1 MPFGSQSFDVIV
13 SDIPFGRKQD
23 YGGEAGL
30 ALLYQ
35 AVLKEMKRVLRRDGG
50 TAVLLTSRTDVMDNL
65 LAIGRSSTDTKQTFL
80 TEEKRPVKLGAL
92 EACIYKLKKA
102 KNPKWKKHEAVR
114 EKNKQTRK
122 RKALD
127 AFCTPKEDVQRKG
140 KKKKKKHEKKGE
152 DDKDDKKEKKKKREK
167 EKDDK
172 KEKKKKKKTKLEDKK
187 EKEKRQRQNIV
198 LQQLYFKDK

>member
-35 AVLKEMKRVLRRDGG
+35 AVLREMKRVLRRDGG

-65 LAIGRSSTDTKQTFL
+65 LAIGRASTDTKQTFL

-92 EACIYKLKKA
+92 GACMYKLKKA
-102 KNPKWKKHEAVR
+102 NNPKWKKKEAIR
-114 EKNKQTRK
+114 EKNKQSRK

-140 KKKKKKHEKKGE
+140 KKKKKHKKNGE
-152 DDKDDKKEKKKKREK
+152 ADKDDMKKKKKKRKK

-172 KEKKKKKKTKLEDKK
+172 KEKKKKTKLEDKK
-187 EKEKRQRQNIV
+187 EKEKRQRQNII